1 MEYRYEPLGECIYQE
16 NTCFLFKIATL
27 VIYFSE
33 IVFSLY
39 LTKDMYIIFFIEVCR
54 KFSASCNFTSNVH
67 YVLVRVVEW
76 KVSWYM

>member
-1 MEYRYEPLGECIYQE
+1 MQRFRVDMEYRYEPLGECIYQE

-39 LTKDMYIIFFIEVCR
+39 LTKDMYIIF
-54 KFSASCNFTSNVH
+54 
-67 YVLVRVVEW
+67 L
-76 KVSWYM
+76 